1 MHPYSIYPY
10 LSLNHACS
18 LQFFRMC
25 IILLDELNK
34 SGKLMWYLKENID
47 IGDAYINRN
56 IIQGSK
62 IQIIKPYGVKFKDL
76 QTLGI

>member
-1 MHPYSIYPY
+1 
-10 LSLNHACS
+10 
-18 LQFFRMC
+18 
-25 IILLDELNK
+25 
-34 SGKLMWYLKENID
+34 MWYLKENID
-47 IGDAYINRN
+47 IGDADINRN

>member
-1 MHPYSIYPY
+1 
-10 LSLNHACS
+10 
-18 LQFFRMC
+18 MC

-47 IGDAYINRN
+47 IGDADINRN